1 MNEKHLNNLNN
12 KQLEQLYILSE
23 ELGEAQQAVGKIL
36 RHGYGSFSP
45 FDKSKTT
52 NRANL
57 ERELADILFAM
68 KLLVQSDEID
78 FETMKNKAIEKE
90 EKVITYL
97 HYQGN

>member
-1 MNEKHLNNLNN
+1 MNNENFNQLSN

-23 ELGEAQQAVGKIL
+23 ELGEAQQAIGKIL
-36 RHGYGSFSP
+36 RHGYESFSP

-52 NRANL
+52 NRSNL
-57 ERELADILFAM
+57 ERELADIMFAM

-78 FETMKNKAIEKE
+78 YKNLKIKAMEKE